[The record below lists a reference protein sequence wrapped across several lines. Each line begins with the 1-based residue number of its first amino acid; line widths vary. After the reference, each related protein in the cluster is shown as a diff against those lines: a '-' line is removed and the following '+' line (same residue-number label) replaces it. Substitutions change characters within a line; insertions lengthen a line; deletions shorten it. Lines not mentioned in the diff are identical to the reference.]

1 METETWIVFNQDRTY
16 SRDNKNNVTA
26 DKNNYG
32 KILDELDILV
42 PWTAMVRS
50 YSRYRFGFGLR
61 YVWFLF

>member
-1 METETWIVFNQDRTY
+1 METETWIVFNQDITY

-50 YSRYRFGFGLR
+50 YSR
-61 YVWFLF
+61 